1 MKPSLLAVT
10 STLAIALSVAAIGCS
25 KSGGGGATASDPS
38 APKGGSCMQDKAGL
52 CTEFSENPAG
62 LAEGACTSLM
72 KGTFSKASCSKDN
85 TIGSCQAKS
94 DVTYYYFGNASG
106 PWTEDAADD
115 CKTIHEG
122 TFTPTPGAADNA
134 KAKALPT
141 PDKIL
146 ASCTQD
152 ATACDDEYGDPIKV
166 DLSKSFCSAPAT
178 WADGKACP
186 TDSLVG
192 TCLSGGTAHR
202 FYAAYLKKNGIS
214 MTDLGNLC
222 KSSSIGYSHFYPAPG
237 APAAPVVAAASG
249 NKGKKGK

>member
-10 STLAIALSVAAIGCS
+10 STLAVALSVAAIGCS
-25 KSGGGGATASDPS
+25 KSGGGGATAADPN

-122 TFTPTPGAADNA
+122 TFTPTAGAADNA
-134 KAKALPT
+134 KAKAL
-141 PDKIL
+141 
-146 ASCTQD
+146 TQ
-152 ATACDDEYGDPIKV
+152 
-166 DLSKSFCSAPAT
+166 S
-178 WADGKACP
+178 
-186 TDSLVG
+186 
-192 TCLSGGTAHR
+192 
-202 FYAAYLKKNGIS
+202 
-214 MTDLGNLC
+214 
-222 KSSSIGYSHFYPAPG
+222 
-237 APAAPVVAAASG
+237 
-249 NKGKKGK
+249 